1 MKKHGGGWGCT
12 DRGEVEVGARHHLKI
27 TKKRKSSKETQRSSW
42 KVGRKL
48 QRGAFQKPGKE
59 F

>member
-1 MKKHGGGWGCT
+1 M
-12 DRGEVEVGARHHLKI
+12 GARHHLKI